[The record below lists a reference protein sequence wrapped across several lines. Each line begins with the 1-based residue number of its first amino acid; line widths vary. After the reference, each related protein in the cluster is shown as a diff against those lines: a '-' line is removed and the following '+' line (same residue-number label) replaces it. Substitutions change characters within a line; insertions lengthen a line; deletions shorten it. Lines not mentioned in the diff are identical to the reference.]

1 MKANLQATRVL
12 FLDTSLILAVS
23 VALILLNL
31 FLVERIDGQLE
42 NIDEVR
48 AQKVELLKKMKKI
61 VRQRSIVM
69 VDLASEKDAWDFQDK
84 YTQFHRLALD
94 FINARDTL
102 DRLGLD
108 TSERTALDA
117 ALKTIRKTETIQN
130 DIVERLRE
138 SIMEDRS
145 IAGIHDEIA
154 KIDFPAEFALLGQ
167 MEELFERVVEHA
179 NMQRVE
185 AKRDFDHLLIIA
197 GTLSF
202 ISLFAIIFLMSR
214 SMRKIR
220 VIESDLLS
228 KTESLGWDATH
239 DPLTNIFNRRWLE
252 HKIEGLTAESSSESP
267 EHSLMCIDL
276 DGFKDINDN
285 YGHKAG
291 DVFLN
296 QFCRE
301 AEHTIRHN
309 DTFCRMGGDEFA
321 ILLENCDEQNALKIA
336 NELLHRI
343 RKFHVDFENNRLQVT
358 CSIGICQFS
367 ANDIEFEDLIRRAD
381 ELCYEA
387 KRKGKDRAE
396 LGSYKY

>member
-1 MKANLQATRVL
+1 MKSKLQATRVL
-12 FLDTSLILAVS
+12 FLDISLILAIS
-23 VALILLNL
+23 VVLILLNL
-31 FLVERIDGQLE
+31 FLVQRINSQLE
-42 NIDEVR
+42 NIDAVR

-61 VRQRSIVM
+61 VRLRSIIM
-69 VDLASEKDAWDFQDK
+69 VELAAEKDDWEFQDK
-84 YTQFHRLALD
+84 YFQFHQLAVE
-94 FINARDTL
+94 FINARETL
-102 DRLGLD
+102 GRLGLD
-108 TSERTALDA
+108 ASESSALDV
-117 ALKTIRKTETIQN
+117 ALKTIRKTEPIQN

-138 SIMEDRS
+138 AIMENRS

-154 KIDFPAEFALLGQ
+154 KIDFPAEFVLLGQ

-179 NMQRVE
+179 NAERVQ
-185 AKRDFDHLLIIA
+185 AKKDFDHFLVLAGILSSVFLL
-197 GTLSF
+197 T
-202 ISLFAIIFLMSR
+202 IIFLMSR
-214 SMRKIR
+214 SMRKIT
-220 VIESDLLS
+220 VIESDLLN

-239 DPLTNIFNRRWLE
+239 DPLTNVFNRRWLE
-252 HKIEGLTAESSSESP
+252 HKIEGLIEESNSESP

-276 DGFKDINDN
+276 DGFKNINDN

-291 DVFLN
+291 DIFLN

-343 RKFHVDFENNRLQVT
+343 RKFHVDFEDHKLQVT
-358 CSIGICQFS
+358 CSIGVCQFS
-367 ANDIEFEDLIRRAD
+367 ASGIVFEGLIRCAD

-387 KRKGKDRAE
+387 KRKGKDRVE
-396 LGSYKY
+396 LGHYQ